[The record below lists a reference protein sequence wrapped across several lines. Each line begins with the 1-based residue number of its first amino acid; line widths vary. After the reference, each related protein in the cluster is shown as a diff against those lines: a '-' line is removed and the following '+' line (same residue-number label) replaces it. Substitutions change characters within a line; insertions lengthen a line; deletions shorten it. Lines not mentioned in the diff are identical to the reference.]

1 MKQNKLLSFTLIAAS
16 ALIIS
21 SCGSSRPYSSSP
33 APRSRTYV
41 SLIITPS
48 PGFTMNSY
56 PDGRYYHRSPQGF
69 MYWKGND
76 NRFFLDKQ
84 YLSRVNY
91 NKWEYNEWR
100 RWYEQNSRYNNR
112 RHSY

>member
-1 MKQNKLLSFTLIAAS
+1 MKQKKLHSITLIAA
-16 ALIIS
+16 AAFIIS

-33 APRSRTYV
+33 APRSRSYV
-41 SLIITPS
+41 SLIITAS

-76 NRFFLDKQ
+76 NRFFLDKK
-84 YLSRVNY
+84 YVNRVNY
-91 NKWEYNEWR
+91 SKREYNEWK
-100 RWYEQNSRYNNR
+100 RWYEQSNSHKNHR
-112 RHSY
+112 R